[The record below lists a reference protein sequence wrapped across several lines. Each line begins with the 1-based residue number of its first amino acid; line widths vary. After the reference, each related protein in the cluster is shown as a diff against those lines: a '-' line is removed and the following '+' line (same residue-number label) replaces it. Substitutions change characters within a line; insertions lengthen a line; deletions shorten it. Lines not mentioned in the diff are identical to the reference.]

1 MVASKTDPHAEILKL
16 QRSIENM
23 RYRHKTKLRK
33 VEHALKD
40 KQRAQL
46 YLICQM
52 VGEGMPRDRIRNE
65 IIEMVKE

>member
-1 MVASKTDPHAEILKL
+1 MTKPDPHAEILKL

-33 VEHALKD
+33 VEQTLQD
-40 KQRAQL
+40 QQRAQL

-65 IIEMVKE
+65 IIGMVKE